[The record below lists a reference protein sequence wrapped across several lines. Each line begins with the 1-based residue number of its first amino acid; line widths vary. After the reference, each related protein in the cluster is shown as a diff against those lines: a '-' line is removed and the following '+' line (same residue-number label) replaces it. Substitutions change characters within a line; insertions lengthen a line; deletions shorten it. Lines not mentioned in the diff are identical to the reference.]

1 MVQWYSY
8 GYSSGQW
15 TQTHPAYNF
24 DPNQPSAISLPASCD
39 SCQLWT
45 SEYCLACSSGTF
57 SSTGA
62 SCLTCSAGSYC
73 GTSQMSTP
81 TPCPAGTYGTLTGQT
96 TSAACTDCSPASYS
110 AAGATACTVCT
121 VGYWATPTSTSCS
134 PCINNPGAYVYTSSG
149 TANNNCGLSSTPSCP
164 SGTYADQPSGTCKSC
179 MPGTFQATAVTSWGV
194 CEICPAGSL
203 CPSSGMVNANPCPAG
218 FFSNSGSTVCT
229 KICTSGQYAEI
240 GMSVC
245 SACAAGTAS

>member
-1 MVQWYSY
+1 MVDWYSW
-8 GYSSGQW
+8 GYAK
-15 TQTHPAYNF
+15 TQTYP
-24 DPNQPSAISLPASCD
+24 PPSTAISLPATCD
-39 SCQLWT
+39 SCQLYT
-45 SEYCLACSSGTF
+45 YEYCLACSAGTF

-62 SCLTCSAGSYC
+62 SCLPCSPGSYSSAG
-73 GTSQMSTP
+73 
-81 TPCPAGTYGTLTGQT
+81 
-96 TSAACTDCSPASYS
+96 AS
-110 AAGATACTVCT
+110 ACTVCPA
-121 VGYWATPTSTSCS
+121 GYWATPTSTSCS
-134 PCINNPGAYVYTSSG
+134 PCINNPGAYVYTSPG